1 MATKDIVFK
10 IKADIG
16 NAPAQIEKVAKAA
29 DDASESVTDLDKSF
43 GALKV
48 GLAGVLAG
56 AGIASFIQQSAQLAI
71 ANETTAAS
79 FTVMLKSGE
88 AAEKMLA
95 DLAAFGAATPFQLP
109 ELEQSART
117 LLSFGVAG
125 DQILPTLKSIGDVA
139 AGTQQ
144 PITELAAIFGKA
156 RAAGRVMTEDLNQLA
171 ERGIPVYDL
180 FAKQFGITTDEVRK
194 FAETGRI
201 SFANLEQA
209 FTDVTSEG
217 GLFFNMM
224 EVQSQTTAGA
234 ISNMKDSAEGLMREI
249 GSYLLPVIKA
259 GAVALSSFFGAIKD
273 NIGSIVTAGK
283 VIVTAT
289 AGYLS
294 YRTAVLAS
302 SAATAVM
309 NFNITGLITR
319 FRALSVAMMS
329 NPFGLIAGAIGAT
342 VTALVLFKDELGI
355 AIRQQSTLEKINK
368 NVADSLKAERGE
380 IDAKFE
386 ALKRTNPKSK
396 ERLDLINE
404 INSTYGTTIQN
415 LKDEKAF
422 AEQVA
427 KAYTQVVNALEKE
440 IILKARQDALTPLIQ
455 QRQELQ
461 KQLELQQIIA
471 KGEEDKQNKL
481 QGGLQTQ
488 PTMTGSTTLTQL
500 SQAQAALNA
509 VNREIDLI
517 MTTTGDRISKL
528 GDTGIV
534 GAVIN
539 GTGTG
544 AADKTKKTVEETL
557 TTLAMLQKAFDDLN
571 AKVLGYINAGNIE
584 ALPREVYNAWVAAAE
599 ALDSY
604 KENLDRL
611 ERNPVEVEI
620 LTPKTVGKI
629 EQAKTDIKTLSK
641 AVQDVSEETGL
652 AWQDTYQ
659 QIADGVQGITST
671 IVSGTNQLL
680 QGSISLQDQLIKK
693 QQERVDEATAL
704 AQQGNVAQ
712 LEAERQRLDALQA
725 QRAKFVKQQQDLALL
740 ELALNSALT
749 ISNSLVAASKAGAQ
763 GGIAAPLTIAST
775 LAALG
780 IGFAVARQQAQ
791 IAASGFKDGGFT
803 GNGQSDD
810 VAGVVHKNEFVHTAE
825 TTRKYRPI
833 FEAIHRGRTPVE
845 AVLGDAIGSG
855 GGKQLLEAINKTNTL
870 LSKQGASVTLDEQG
884 FSIFASRVLEK
895 RKRANSR

>member
-224 EVQSQTTAGA
+224 KTQSETTAGA
-234 ISNMKDSAEGLMREI
+234 ISNMEDATAGFMREI
-249 GSYLLPVIKA
+249 GRVFTPIIKGVAQAVTPLINFAKDVA
-259 GAVALSSFFGAIKD
+259 GAFANWVTGA
-273 NIGSIVTAGK
+273 N
-283 VIVTAT
+283 
-289 AGYLS
+289 
-294 YRTAVLAS
+294 
-302 SAATAVM
+302 SAA
-309 NFNITGLITR
+309 N
-319 FRALSVAMMS
+319 
-329 NPFGLIAGAIGAT
+329 AT
-342 VTALVLFKDELGI
+342 TALERATFD
-355 AIRQQSTLEKINK
+355 ASQQ
-368 NVADSLKAERGE
+368 VAAERAQLNLLVITARDE
-380 IDAKFE
+380 
-386 ALKRTNPKSK
+386 TKSK
-396 ERLDLINE
+396 EERTAAVKELNRLSPEYLGNLTLETINTE
-404 INSTYGTTIQN
+404 AARKALSAYN
-415 LKDEKAF
+415 DELLRRVRSQVYF
-422 AEQVA
+422 AELTKLETEIA
-427 KAYTQVVNALEKE
+427 KLESATFKNQTDVRAELDNYIANNLDFVNSRLGTSAQTLAD
-440 IILKARQDALTPLIQ
+440 LSNT
-455 QRQELQ
+455 
-461 KQLELQQIIA
+461 QLEAARSLA
-471 KGEEDKQNKL
+471 KNQVFNYADPIQEDKLNKL
-481 QGGLQTQ
+481 LIERE
-488 PTMTGSTTLTQL
+488 QL
-500 SQAQAALNA
+500 LRYINDAAIQAP
-509 VNREIDLI
+509 E
-517 MTTTGDRISKL
+517 K
-528 GDTGIV
+528 
-534 GAVIN
+534 GAVSAVIDGKSGN
-539 GTGTG
+539 
-544 AADKTKKTVEETL
+544 AKKTIEETL

-571 AKVLGYINAGNIE
+571 AKVLGYINAGNLE
-584 ALPREVYNAWVAAAE
+584 ALPREVYNAWVSAAE

-604 KENLDRL
+604 KENLERL

-620 LTPKTVGKI
+620 LTPKTGEQI
-629 EQAKTDIKTLSK
+629 EQAKTDIETLGK
-641 AVQDVSEETGL
+641 AVQDVAEETGV

-680 QGSISLQDQLIKK
+680 QGSITLQDQLIKK